1 MKPCEPIKK
10 IIDKENISPL
20 CRMCGKWDETIAH
33 IVAEC
38 LKFAQKQHKSRKQ
51 NKVAIII
58 YWMLCK
64 KTGCERAEKWYDNKP
79 EGVMWTEKY
88 KLIKTDQTC
97 MLLVDKNESKCFKV
111 DVACPFDARVTKK
124 EYEKL
129 EKYQDLKY
137 EVMKLKHV
145 TIIPI
150 IIGDG

>member
-1 MKPCEPIKK
+1 MDYKCLTNKCLSLVPVLLYSRYYYVIIVIVTATAIIIIIIEIKK

-97 MLLVDKNESKCFKV
+97 YWWIK
-111 DVACPFDARVTKK
+111 
-124 EYEKL
+124 
-129 EKYQDLKY
+129 
-137 EVMKLKHV
+137 
-145 TIIPI
+145 
-150 IIGDG
+150 